1 MTVRK
6 ALGESGWAQR
16 CIQTIHWRRYCFV
29 EDVLPLKRLTTHS
42 KNPGCFDACTCF
54 CTDLVFFVITLV
66 GEGVAVGEGAIVSV
80 GVGILVGIHG
90 ALAFLLVI
98 ALGFGW
104 ANESVA
110 AYWLEL

>member
-42 KNPGCFDACTCF
+42 KNP
-54 CTDLVFFVITLV
+54 VVSTL
-66 GEGVAVGEGAIVSV
+66 AHVSAQ
-80 GVGILVGIHG
+80 ILS
-90 ALAFLLVI
+90 FL
-98 ALGFGW
+98 
-104 ANESVA
+104 
-110 AYWLEL
+110 